1 MANKSNIAFSAE
13 DGVKLIESCQ
23 SFIAEYA
30 SRYEEIQSAMA
41 AVRATEPFE
50 DSEGKDHVLELC
62 GEVDKAFTEFDEMLV
77 TLSKNMDKIID
88 VINANTSMNFKKSEE
103 CSTFLAKSAK
113 NAKEYKEKKAGS
125 SAN

>member
-23 SFIAEYA
+23 SFVAEYKL
-30 SRYEEIQSAMA
+30 RYDEIQGALA
-41 AVRATEPFE
+41 ALRDTEPFE

-62 GEVDKAFTEFDEMLV
+62 GEVDKAFTDFNEMLI
-77 TLSKNMDKIID
+77 TLSKGMDKIID

-103 CSTFLAKSAK
+103 CTAFLAKSAK
-113 NAKEYKEKKAGS
+113 NAKEYKDKKAGT
-125 SAN
+125 AVK